1 MPRLH
6 VPGRPSRTGLFRRR
20 RRVPVGTRDVLLG
33 GAEELGPGPTGN
45 PDDDGGLA
53 GVREPRRPRPTLPS
67 AAMALET
74 PTGDGPG

>member
-20 RRVPVGTRDVLLG
+20 RRVPVGTRDFLEWSEVT
-33 GAEELGPGPTGN
+33 GPGPTDD

-67 AAMALET
+67 AAMALQPPVE
-74 PTGDGPG
+74 DGRG